1 VVVADRSGDNGG
13 MSDSDSGVASRV
25 ADAVRARVERLVTST
40 RGGPAVVG
48 AIGVAL
54 FLITL
59 LNFFRELRQ
68 FGFGW
73 PQVAAVLLGAWLS
86 AVIVYGAIYLQG
98 TPYTSR
104 QRWQVAAAALA
115 GIGFVYLVMYFTVFV
130 RPSVGLRLGGPTIQ
144 LLASAHAGAVAG
156 YLIGLL
162 YVKAR
167 RDAQQARQVGQQLE
181 FMHSILR
188 HDVLNS
194 MTVVRARAEHLDQ
207 QLDGRHQESLDA
219 IHNQTESVI
228 NLSQRARA
236 TVNALA
242 ADADVTPEP
251 VDLSAVLR
259 EEVATVRSTYDTL
272 SVTADVP
279 DDVVVQADE
288 MLPAVFGNLLSNA
301 VQHNDAD
308 DRRVHIAVRAGA
320 ESVEVRVRDNGP
332 GVPDPEKEAVFEQG
346 YSSSG
351 GGFGLFF
358 VRTMIDH
365 YGGSI
370 HIEDNQPRGSVFVV
384 SLPRAEQGS
393 TSPFAGVGV

>member
-1 VVVADRSGDNGG
+1 VVVADRSGENGG
-13 MSDSDSGVASRV
+13 ASDPESGVVGRG
-25 ADAVRARVERLVTST
+25 ADAVREHVERAVTST
-40 RGGPAVVG
+40 PQGGPAVVG
-48 AIGVAL
+48 AIGIAL

-86 AVIVYGAIYLQG
+86 AVIVYGAIYLAG
-98 TPYTSR
+98 TEFTAR
-104 QRWQVAAAALA
+104 QRWQVAAASLS
-115 GIGFVYLVMYFTVFV
+115 GIGFVYFVMYFSVFV
-130 RPSVGLRLGGPTIQ
+130 RLSIGLRFGGATLQ

-156 YLIGLL
+156 YLIGLF
-162 YVKAR
+162 YVTAR
-167 RDAQQARQVGQQLE
+167 RDAQQAREVGQQLE

-207 QLDGRHQESLDA
+207 QLGDRHQDSLDA
-219 IHNQTESVI
+219 IRNQTESVI
-228 NLSQRARA
+228 ALSQRARA
-236 TVNALA
+236 TVDALA
-242 ADADVTPEP
+242 ANADLTPEP

-259 EEVATVRSTYDTL
+259 EEIATVRSTYDAL
-272 SVTADVP
+272 SLSADVP
-279 DDVVVQADE
+279 DDVVVRADD
-288 MLPAVFGNLLSNA
+288 MLSAVFGNLLSNA
-301 VQHNDAD
+301 VQHNDTD
-308 DRRVHIAVRAGA
+308 EPRIHVTVRVGR
-320 ESVEVRVRDNGP
+320 ESVVVRIRDNGP
-332 GVPDPEKEAVFEQG
+332 GVPDDEKAAVFEQG

-365 YGGSI
+365 YGGTI

-384 SLPRAEQGS
+384 SLPRAD
-393 TSPFAGVGV
+393 PVRAGPVASL

>member
-1 VVVADRSGDNGG
+1 MVVADWSEDNGG
-13 MSDSDSGVASRV
+13 MSDSDSGAAGRV
-25 ADAVRARVERLVTST
+25 AGAVRERVERVVAST
-40 RGGPAVVG
+40 PRGGPAVVG
-48 AIGVAL
+48 TIGIVL
-54 FLITL
+54 FLFTL

-86 AVIVYGAIYLQG
+86 AIIVYGAIYLSG
-98 TPYTSR
+98 TEYTPR

-130 RPSVGLRLGGPTIQ
+130 RPSVGLRLGGPTLQ

-156 YLIGLL
+156 YLIGIL

-167 RDAQQARQVGQQLE
+167 RDAQQARQVGRQLE

-194 MTVVRARAEHLDQ
+194 MTVVRGRTEHLDE
-207 QLDGRHQESLDA
+207 QLGGPHRESLNA
-219 IHNQTESVI
+219 IRNQTESVI
-228 NLSQRARA
+228 SLSQRARA
-236 TVNALA
+236 TVDALA
-242 ADADVTPEP
+242 SEADVTPEL

-259 EEVATVRSTYDTL
+259 EEVATVRSAYDGLT
-272 SVTADVP
+272 VTADVP
-279 DDVVVQADE
+279 DDVVVQADD
-288 MLPAVFGNLLSNA
+288 MLPPVFGNLLSNA

-308 DRRVHIAVRAGA
+308 DRRIHVAVRAGA
-320 ESVEVRVRDNGP
+320 ESVVVRIRDNGP
-332 GVPDPEKEAVFEQG
+332 GVSDDEKEAVFEQG
-346 YSSSG
+346 HSSSG

-358 VRTMIDH
+358 VRTMLDH

-384 SLPRAEQGS
+384 SLPRAEQGRAA
-393 TSPFAGVGV
+393 PFAGV

>member
-1 VVVADRSGDNGG
+1 MVVADWSEDNGG
-13 MSDSDSGVASRV
+13 MSDSDSGAAGRV
-25 ADAVRARVERLVTST
+25 AGAVRERVERVVAST
-40 RGGPAVVG
+40 PRGGPAVVG
-48 AIGVAL
+48 AIGIVL
-54 FLITL
+54 FLFTL

-86 AVIVYGAIYLQG
+86 AIIVYGAIYLSG
-98 TPYTSR
+98 TEYTPR

-130 RPSVGLRLGGPTIQ
+130 RPSVGLRLGGPTLQ

-156 YLIGLL
+156 YLIGIL

-167 RDAQQARQVGQQLE
+167 RDAQQARQVGRQLE

-194 MTVVRARAEHLDQ
+194 MTVVRGRTEHLDE
-207 QLDGRHQESLDA
+207 QLGGPHRESLNA
-219 IHNQTESVI
+219 IRNQTESVI
-228 NLSQRARA
+228 SLSQRARA
-236 TVNALA
+236 TVDALA
-242 ADADVTPEP
+242 SEADVTPEL

-259 EEVATVRSTYDTL
+259 EEVATVRSAYDGLT
-272 SVTADVP
+272 VTADVP
-279 DDVVVQADE
+279 DDVVVQADD
-288 MLPAVFGNLLSNA
+288 MLPPVFGNLLSNA

-308 DRRVHIAVRAGA
+308 DRRIHVAVRAGA
-320 ESVEVRVRDNGP
+320 ESVVVRIRDNGP
-332 GVPDPEKEAVFEQG
+332 GVSDDEKEAVFEQG
-346 YSSSG
+346 HSSSG

-358 VRTMIDH
+358 VRTMLDH

-384 SLPRAEQGS
+384 SLPRAEQGRAA
-393 TSPFAGVGV
+393 PFAGV

>member
-1 VVVADRSGDNGG
+1 MVVADRSEDNGG
-13 MSDSDSGVASRV
+13 MSDSDSGAAGRV
-25 ADAVRARVERLVTST
+25 AGAVRERVERVVAST
-40 RGGPAVVG
+40 PRGGPAVVG
-48 AIGVAL
+48 TIGIVL
-54 FLITL
+54 FLFTL

-86 AVIVYGAIYLQG
+86 AIIVYGAIYLSG
-98 TPYTSR
+98 TEYTPR

-130 RPSVGLRLGGPTIQ
+130 RPSVGLRLGGPTLQ

-156 YLIGLL
+156 YLIGIL

-167 RDAQQARQVGQQLE
+167 RDAQQARQVGRQLE

-194 MTVVRARAEHLDQ
+194 MTVVRGRTEHLDE
-207 QLDGRHQESLDA
+207 QLGGPHRESLNA
-219 IHNQTESVI
+219 IRNQTESVI
-228 NLSQRARA
+228 SLSQRARA
-236 TVNALA
+236 TVDALA
-242 ADADVTPEP
+242 SEADVTPEL

-259 EEVATVRSTYDTL
+259 EEVATVRSAYDGLT
-272 SVTADVP
+272 VTADVP
-279 DDVVVQADE
+279 DDVVVQADD
-288 MLPAVFGNLLSNA
+288 MLPPVFGNLLSNA

-308 DRRVHIAVRAGA
+308 DRRIHVAVRAGA
-320 ESVEVRVRDNGP
+320 ESVVVRIRDNGP
-332 GVPDPEKEAVFEQG
+332 GVSDDEKEAVFEQG
-346 YSSSG
+346 HSSSG

-358 VRTMIDH
+358 VRTMLDH

-384 SLPRAEQGS
+384 SLPRAEQGRAA
-393 TSPFAGVGV
+393 PFAGV